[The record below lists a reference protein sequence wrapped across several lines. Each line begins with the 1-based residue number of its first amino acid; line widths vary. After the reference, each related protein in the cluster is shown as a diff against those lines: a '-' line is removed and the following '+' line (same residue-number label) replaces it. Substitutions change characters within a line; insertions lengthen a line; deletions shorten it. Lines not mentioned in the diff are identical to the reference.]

1 MQGVRALVA
10 GAVVFVAAVGL
21 QARQA
26 SSPTTCRTTGHVV
39 GAGTPLPGVAVTATR
54 DAMVQ
59 ATTSTGVDGNF
70 TIALPSGDYRLAFE
84 LTGFQRVERDVTI
97 APPQCATE
105 KIDVALS
112 LVPRTPRPATAPQ
125 ASRAAGFQTLAL
137 QQQQAAATE
146 PTNDDAGAAAA
157 LLLPPG
163 FAAEASANA
172 IAVNGADARVDRG
185 QLNDRGAA
193 LGRGDFGLGDIPPEL
208 LAAAGAFGAG
218 NGGPPFAQGGPG
230 GPGGPGGFPGGGLG
244 GGRQGGGRGGGGGR
258 GNFALG
264 GRAGRQNRITGT
276 VDYGFGGSALDSAPY
291 QLRSDV
297 ASTERPYTRQSFGTT
312 LGGPLKIPGIYDGTQ
327 KTSFT
332 LNYTGTRGANVFD
345 QYATVPTAA
354 MRAGDLSSLGGQLIN
369 PATGSAFQNNQI
381 PADAISPQARSLLG
395 LIPLPNLSGTTRN
408 YHLSSTTSSTNDN
421 LNVRITHNFTP
432 NAGPAGRFGGRGG
445 GGFGG
450 GRAGGRGNQTPAG
463 RGLNVS
469 LNAQVQYRRSQNDQ
483 LNVFSALGGHSS
495 STTFATPVSLNV
507 VNRRGLHAITAQF
520 SHTASTTTNNFTGVQ
535 NVAGAAGILGV
546 SSDPFAWSAPTLSFS
561 SITGLRDVSPASR
574 SDRRFSTG
582 YTFTHP
588 VRRHVLRFGGDFRW
602 DTSTSHTEPNAAGT
616 FVFTGLYAGGGSVIP
631 GADFADFLL
640 GLPQQASVQYGP
652 GTVTLK
658 GKSTS
663 LFAQDDWRW
672 KSNVT
677 FNLGV
682 RYELLWPF
690 VEASDHLVNLDVT
703 PNFTAA
709 VPVIADQTGPFSG
722 QFPAAL
728 LKTDTNNIAPRLG
741 VAWRVRQGLV
751 VRGGYGI
758 SYNSGTYA
766 AIARQLATQP
776 PFATASTEIGSLNR
790 ILLLEN
796 ALSGASADL
805 TTNTYGVD
813 ENYGLGRVQT
823 WNVDVQKTLQ
833 QVWTAGAGYT
843 YTRGSSL
850 DIVRAPNRGP
860 LGLRIPGVDPF
871 IWQSSEGESRL
882 QSGTF
887 RLQRRQVRGLGFG
900 VTYTL
905 ARSRD
910 NAPSIGGGT
919 GASVVAQNDQDV
931 SSEWG
936 LSNFDRRHRVTV
948 AAQYELPFGP
958 NKRWLA
964 NGGMRAALFQGWR
977 MTATLEVDSGTPLTP
992 RVQSSARDAAQGIN
1006 GALRADYNGAPI
1018 SLESPTVDR
1027 FFNTSAFSIPT
1038 TGLFGSSPRNLIIGP
1053 GSRELDAQF
1062 SRDIPLR
1069 GTRVLTID
1077 VRATNLL
1084 NNVNYAAIDTSV
1096 NSPTFGEVLSVRP
1109 MRSAQLN
1116 ARFRF

>member
-1 MQGVRALVA
+1 MKLLVA
-10 GAVVFVAAVGL
+10 GAAVFAAAVGL

-26 SSPTTCRTTGHVV
+26 STPATCRTTGHVA
-39 GAGTPLPGVAVTATR
+39 GAGTSLPGVTVTATR
-54 DAMVQ
+54 DAMVH

-70 TIALPSGDYRLAFE
+70 AIALPAGDYRLAFE
-84 LTGFQRVERDVTI
+84 LTGFARVEREISV
-97 APPQCATE
+97 APPQCASE
-105 KIDVALS
+105 KVDITLT
-112 LVPRTPRPATAPQ
+112 LIPRTPRAAAAPPAG
-125 ASRAAGFQTLAL
+125 RAAGFQTLAL
-137 QQQQAAATE
+137 QQQQGVNATE
-146 PTNDDAGAAAA
+146 PTADDAGAAAA

-185 QLNDRGAA
+185 QLNDRIAA
-193 LGRGDFGLGDIPPEL
+193 FGRGEFAPADIPPEI
-208 LAAAGAFGAG
+208 LAAAGAFGAI
-218 NGGPPFAQGGPG
+218 NGGPPFAPAGPG
-230 GPGGPGGFPGGGLG
+230 APGGFPGGLA
-244 GGRQGGGRGGGGGR
+244 GGRQGGRGGGGGR
-258 GNFALG
+258 GGFALG
-264 GRAGRQNRITGT
+264 GRAGRQNRISGT
-276 VDYGFGGSALDSAPY
+276 TDYGFGGSPLDAAPY
-291 QLRSDV
+291 QLRRDV
-297 ASTERPYTRQSFGTT
+297 ASTERPYTRQTFGTT
-312 LGGPLKIPGIYDGTQ
+312 IGGPLKIPGIYDGTQ
-327 KTSFT
+327 RTAFT
-332 LNYTGTRGANVFD
+332 LNYNGTRGASVFD

-354 MRAGDLSSLGGQLIN
+354 MRAGDLSSLGGQLVN
-369 PATGSAFQNNQI
+369 PATGGAWQNNQI
-381 PADAISPQARSLLG
+381 PVDAISPQARALLA
-395 LIPLPNLSGTTRN
+395 LIPLPNLGGTTRN
-408 YHLSSTTSSTNDN
+408 YHLSSTTASTNDN
-421 LNVRITHNFTP
+421 LNVRLTHNFTP
-432 NAGPAGRFGGRGG
+432 NAAPAGRFGGRGG

-450 GRAGGRGNQTPAG
+450 ARGRGNQTPAG

-469 LNAQVQYRRSQNDQ
+469 LNAQVQYRRSDSDQ
-483 LNVFSALGGHSS
+483 LNVFSALGGHNS
-495 STTFATPVSLNV
+495 STTFSAPLSLNIA
-507 VNRRGLHAITAQF
+507 NRRGLHAINAQF
-520 SHTASTTTNNFTGVQ
+520 SRTKSTTTNHFAGVQ
-535 NVAGAAGILGV
+535 NVAGEAGILGV

-561 SITGLRDVSPASR
+561 SITGLRDVTPSSR
-574 SDRRFSTG
+574 SDRRFSAG
-582 YTFTHP
+582 YTWTHP

-602 DTSTSHTEPNAAGT
+602 DTSTSHTESNAAGT
-616 FVFTGLYAGGGSVIP
+616 FVFTGLYTSASSIVP

-652 GTVTLK
+652 GTVTFK

-663 LFAQDDWRW
+663 LFVQDDWRW
-672 KSNVT
+672 RSNVT

-690 VEASDHLVNLDVT
+690 VEANDHLVNLDVT
-703 PNFTAA
+703 PDFTAA
-709 VPVIADQTGPFSG
+709 VPVVADQAGPFSG
-722 QFPAAL
+722 PFPAAL
-728 LKTDTNNIAPRLG
+728 LNTDANNIAPRVG
-741 VAWRVRQGLV
+741 VAWRARQGLV

-766 AIARQLATQP
+766 AIARQLAMQP

-796 ALSGASADL
+796 ALSGASADV

-823 WNVDVQKTLQ
+823 WNVDLTRTLR

-871 IWQSSEGESRL
+871 LWQSSEGESRL
-882 QSGTF
+882 HSGTF

-919 GASVVAQNDQDV
+919 GASVVAQNDQDL

-936 LSNFDRRHRVTV
+936 LSNFDRRHRVT
-948 AAQYELPFGP
+948 ATAQYELPFGP
-958 NKRWLA
+958 NKRWLS
-964 NGGMRAALFQGWR
+964 NGGVRAALFRGWR
-977 MTATLEVDSGTPLTP
+977 MTATLEADSGTPLTA
-992 RVQSSARDAAQGIN
+992 RVQSSSRDAAQGIN

-1018 SLESPTVDR
+1018 SLDSPTADR
-1027 FFNTSAFSIPT
+1027 FFNTTAFAIPT
-1038 TGLFGSSPRNLIIGP
+1038 TGLFGTSPRNVIIGP
-1053 GSRELDAQF
+1053 GSRQLAAQF

-1077 VRATNLL
+1077 LRATNLL
-1084 NNVNYAAIDTSV
+1084 NSVNYAAIDTSV